1 MEYFI
6 KYKRAGTIITGN
18 CSILREDSYF
28 IIIKINNDINKVR
41 RIDIYELK
49 LLKS

>member
-6 KYKRAGTIITGN
+6 KYKRAGNIITGN
-18 CSILREDSYF
+18 CLILREDSYF

-41 RIDIYELK
+41 RSDIYELK